1 MVPLKV
7 SVLAIKIATT
17 YLEVSDSYIM
27 PAQKYAVG
35 LFHKLH
41 ADILLERLVK
51 CSTSTL
57 TRRPTGKQDSNVS
70 KPLRL
75 AHDFEIQPNV
85 QSVSKTLYFNSEIG
99 PTPPVRPSRIWLL
112 LISAYAAFLC
122 VSSRY

>member
-7 SVLAIKIATT
+7 SVLAIKITTT

-27 PAQKYAVG
+27 PAQKYAVC

-41 ADILLERLVK
+41 TNVLSERLVK

-57 TRRPTGKQDSNVS
+57 TRPPMDKQDSSVS

-75 AHDFEIQPNV
+75 AHDIEIQPNM
-85 QSVSKTLYFNSEIG
+85 QGVSRTLYVNSEIG
-99 PTPPVRPSRIWLL
+99 PTPPARPSRIWLL
-112 LISAYAAFLC
+112 LISAYAAFLF
-122 VSSRY
+122 VSSRH